1 MNNFIT
7 NTSQSLILNSYYGF
21 ECNEKNR
28 IETNKKIEF
37 EFNENYLLNIVK
49 TISKILD
56 TKIINTSSHVFEPS
70 GTSVASIIESNEIEL
85 GTSGVAHLNE
95 SHISFH
101 SYYENNIKNIIIL
114 RLELHISS
122 CSRKNVF
129 HSLDRLSSDN
139 RYDTYDSL
147 TIDYFH
153 RGINLEKTL
162 NDDCLITQY
171 LNKKSNTFE
180 INKIN
185 SSDYSCSY
193 RLLKHKDK
201 IFSDNLMRHLYL
213 DLI

>member
-1 MNNFIT
+1 MNSILT

-28 IETNKKIEF
+28 INVNKKIESK
-37 EFNENYLLNIVK
+37 FNENYLINIVK
-49 TISKILD
+49 SISKSLD
-56 TKIINTSSHVFEPS
+56 TKILNTSSHAFEPS
-70 GTSVASIIESNEIEL
+70 GTSVASIIESNEIEI
-85 GTSGVAHLNE
+85 GISGVAHLNE

-101 SYYENNIKNIIIL
+101 SYYENKIKNIIVL

-129 HSLDRLSSDN
+129 YSLDELSNDN
-139 RYDTYDSL
+139 LYETYDSL
-147 TIDYFH
+147 TIDFFH
-153 RGINLEKTL
+153 RGINLEKNL
-162 NDDCLITQY
+162 NDDHLITQY

-180 INKIN
+180 ISKMNL
-185 SSDYSCSY
+185 SDYSGSY

-201 IFSDNLMRHLYL
+201 IFFDNLTRHLYL

>member
-28 IETNKKIEF
+28 IETNKKIES
-37 EFNENYLLNIVK
+37 EFNESYLHNIVK
-49 TISKILD
+49 SISKSLD

-70 GTSVASIIESNEIEL
+70 GTSVASIIESNEIEF

-129 HSLDRLSSDN
+129 HSLDKLSSDN
-139 RYDTYDSL
+139 LYDTFDSL
-147 TIDYFH
+147 TIDFFH
-153 RGINLEKTL
+153 RGINLEKSL
-162 NDDCLITQY
+162 SDDCLISQY

-180 INKIN
+180 INTIN
-185 SSDYSCSY
+185 SSDYSSSY
-193 RLLKHKDK
+193 RLLKRKDK
-201 IFSDNLMRHLYL
+201 ISSDNLMRHLYS

>member
-28 IETNKKIEF
+28 IEANKKIES

-49 TISKILD
+49 SISKSLD

-129 HSLDRLSSDN
+129 HSLDKLSSDN
-139 RYDTYDSL
+139 LYDTYDSL

-153 RGINLEKTL
+153 RGINLEKSL

-171 LNKKSNTFE
+171 LKKKSNTFE
-180 INKIN
+180 INTIN
-185 SSDYSCSY
+185 SSDYTSSY

-201 IFSDNLMRHLYL
+201 IFPDNLMRHLYL